1 MRSANLAI
9 VFTDIVG
16 YADRLSRQT
25 YEQSQRMV
33 RLHEAL
39 VLPVFSAYRGRRVK
53 SIGGTLLVTFE
64 SPTEAV
70 LCASAV
76 QDRIWEWNQG
86 VPEWDRIKV
95 RVGANVG
102 EVRLEKGD
110 VFGEPV
116 NIAARVLSLADAGEV
131 LFTEAIWLSMNRNE
145 IEADDGGYQELKGVP
160 DAVRVFR
167 VKPGI
172 DLHHK
177 PYGGKALLRAGRMP
191 KVDLNKLSSREVR
204 GHLRAAGAAAA
215 GHLAEAFPRA
225 AEHLRMVALAAVVVL
240 IAVTAALLSPSKVD
254 RALAR
259 GDLVAVKRE
268 VQSMSTGPRRTYYEG
283 RLQEA
288 RKEYEDAARSLEIAA
303 RSGEH
308 RAFKHLLDIARNG
321 SCEAQVSAAR
331 ALGRLGDQNALKVLE
346 RVAQEAH
353 SEPSDGLL
361 AEVFGCNSRIAARD
375 AIEQIRSAP

>member
-1 MRSANLAI
+1 MRTSNLAI

-39 VLPVFSAYRGRRVK
+39 VLPVFRAFRGRRVK
-53 SIGGTLLVTFE
+53 AIGGTLLVTFE
-64 SPTEAV
+64 SPTEAI

-76 QDRIWEWNQG
+76 QDRIWEWNKG

-116 NIAARVLSLADAGEV
+116 NIAARVLGLADAGEV
-131 LFTEAIWLSMNRNE
+131 LFTESIWLSMNRNE

-160 DAVRVFR
+160 EPVRVFR
-167 VKPGI
+167 VKPGR
-172 DLHHK
+172 DLSIR
-177 PYGGKALLRAGRMP
+177 PYGGRALQRAGKLP
-191 KVDLNKLSSREVR
+191 KVDLNKLTSSEVR
-204 GHLRAAGAAAA
+204 GHLRAAAESAA
-215 GHLAEAFPRA
+215 GHLAEAFPWM
-225 AEHLRMVALAAVVVL
+225 AEQARILALAGIGAMVAVA
-240 IAVTAALLSPSKVD
+240 AALLAPAAVD

-259 GDLVAVKRE
+259 QDLSAVQRE
-268 VQSMSTGPRRTYYEG
+268 VQSMRAGPRRTYYEG

-288 RKEYEDAARSLEIAA
+288 RKEYEGAAHSFETAVRAGERRAFDHLLQMA
-303 RSGEH
+303 RSGP
-308 RAFKHLLDIARNG
+308 
-321 SCEAQVSAAR
+321 CEARVSAAR
-331 ALGRLGDQNALKVLE
+331 ALGRLGDQDAVKVLE
-346 RVAQEAH
+346 SMEAEPRAEAH
-353 SEPSDGLL
+353 DGLL
-361 AEVFGCNSRIAARD
+361 AHVLGCNSRTAAHD
-375 AIEQIRSAP
+375 ALEQIRGVP